1 MKSKKLSAL
10 LLAGLMTA
18 SAVSFTEIIPC
29 TKFTAYGSATGE
41 YPNVS
46 SGKCGENVSWNYED
60 GVLTISGEGAMEQ
73 VYIDHGA
80 PWGYHLANIKKFVIG
95 DKISDLYYPY
105 VQGHYIEVSENNEH
119 YFSKDGVLFNKNKSV
134 IFSFP
139 TNTNSKTYIIPDS
152 VTEIYNYAF
161 SECENL
167 TKVVM
172 PDSLTKIGDKAF
184 EYCENLEKITIPDSV
199 TEIGTQAFFYCEN
212 LTSVDFPENLE
223 ILGIEAF
230 HNTPWFDSQ
239 NSVVYINGVLIDG
252 TKISDEKEL
261 PEGIKVIGGEA
272 FSKNTKLTELTIPE
286 TVTHINEGI
295 FFQNETLQ
303 SVTIPDNVIYLSE
316 SAFLQC
322 FELKEVTIGNGIT
335 EIKEKA
341 FRLCQSLAKV
351 KIGENVKRIEDE
363 AFWGCYDLTSI
374 DIPENVE
381 FIGEDVFDV
390 SSLWEPALET
400 ITIRNPKCELSEDS
414 IPEKTIIYGYK
425 GSTAQEYAE
434 KYNRKFIDIESD
446 DTQLTPISGKC
457 GENASFVLDSEGT
470 LTISGTGTVKQ
481 PQELYESEENAIFL
495 QTPKYS
501 VKKIVIEEGISEIG
515 MQAFNKL
522 SEVTSLTLPKSLQ
535 IINSLSFEGCTSL
548 KSVKIPDSV
557 TSLGLFCFANCTS
570 LEEVILPNN
579 DEYTCISPF
588 GNCDNLNNIVL
599 GDKTTHI
606 PEFLFSKCSGLKEIT
621 IPDGIK
627 NIEIA
632 AFEGCVNLKSVKII
646 NPKCEI
652 SEDSIPEKTTIYGY
666 KGSTA
671 QEYAEKYNRTF
682 IDIESDDIQ
691 LTPTLLGDANCD
703 GVVSI
708 ADATA
713 ILQSIGNPDKYALSE
728 QGAVNAD
735 IADTG
740 NGITVDDAVKIQKV
754 DAEI

>member
-29 TKFTAYGSATGE
+29 TKFTSSATSVPIE
-41 YPNVS
+41 YPDDT
-46 SGKCGENVSWNYED
+46 SGEFGENLTWSIDSE
-60 GVLTISGEGAMEQ
+60 GTLTIDGEGDMVDSEGEIPDY
-73 VYIDHGA
+73 VEGA
-80 PWGYHLANIKKFVIG
+80 PWDYHYDSIKKIVIG
-95 DKISDLYYPY
+95 DKVGALVYEFIIGYPNLTA
-105 VQGHYIEVSENNEH
+105 IEVGEDNKYHSSDKGILYN
-119 YFSKDGVLFNKNKSV
+119 KDKTILINCPEKNSIKEY
-134 IFSFP
+134 
-139 TNTNSKTYIIPDS
+139 TIPDS
-152 VTEIYNYAF
+152 VKTINGTAF
-161 SECENL
+161 SFCQ
-167 TKVVM
+167 
-172 PDSLTKIGDKAF
+172 
-184 EYCENLEKITIPDSV
+184 NLEEITIPDSV
-199 TEIGTQAFFYCEN
+199 TRIGSSAFHYCKN
-212 LTSVDFPENLE
+212 LSVVNLSKNIE
-223 ILGIEAF
+223 ILGYDVF
-230 HNTPWFDSQ
+230 LDTPWLKKQKSE
-239 NSVVYINGVLIDG
+239 NPIVCINGVLIDG
-252 TKISDEKEL
+252 KNISDVKEF
-261 PEGIKVIGGEA
+261 PEDIRVIGGSA
-272 FSKNTKLTELTIPE
+272 FENNTKLTELTLPE
-286 TVTHINEGI
+286 TATHISQFA
-295 FFQNETLQ
+295 FFHNETLQ
-303 SVTIPDNVIYLSE
+303 SVTIPDSVIHLGE
-316 SAFLQC
+316 GAFSQC
-322 FELKEVTIGNGIT
+322 SELKEVTIGNGIT
-335 EIKEKA
+335 ELPLKT
-341 FRLCQSLAKV
+341 FYLCKTLNKV
-351 KIGENVKRIEDE
+351 KISETVKKIDE
-363 AFWGCYDLTSI
+363 MAFWGCYDLTSI

-414 IPEKTIIYGYK
+414 IPEKTTIYGYK

-434 KYNRKFIDIESD
+434 KYNRTFIDIESD

-646 NPKCEI
+646 NPKCEL

-671 QEYAEKYNRTF
+671 QEYAGKYNRTF